1 MREEKEMKKAIS
13 KTKTRTLKGVY
24 RWFKR
29 YYLPALH
36 RRIENLPA
44 EVAMLANTVDR
55 NQRTFYLL

>member
-1 MREEKEMKKAIS
+1 MKKAIS